1 MASRSRESWR
11 QNSPALAGFKP
22 IYSCGPTKTD
32 CSPGLRRLGEL
43 RDETVARTHPCF
55 HIASTAARF
64 GSSLIWRSE
73 IRFHFRGLLARPKR
87 FELLTPRFVVWCSI
101 QLSYGRCLCQ
111 ARTGKRGRG
120 GRGIAKGLVR
130 RWQGFG
136 SARLRFD
143 IRVGLAVPRKA
154 RRELPSDSP
163 VDLGFRAVS
172 EPACQARVPFT
183 AVRTAINNSSWRL

>member
-1 MASRSRESWR
+1 MVGIARQRGTRTAQSSKSRRRKAANSADAAAGYQSVIEHGAPEPARHRTMSWD
-11 QNSPALAGFKP
+11 
-22 IYSCGPTKTD
+22 IVD
-32 CSPGLRRLGEL
+32 
-43 RDETVARTHPCF
+43 
-55 HIASTAARF
+55 
-64 GSSLIWRSE
+64 
-73 IRFHFRGLLARPKR
+73 LARPKR